1 MSSVTHSLEWRPV
14 AFAAEPAQ
22 VFQVPDGAVLG
33 DWLAENIPGFDPERD
48 DIVYSQP
55 LNAPV
60 HSRVVAEFAP
70 KGGAIQSILK
80 PVFKLLGLTVKTP
93 KAPAQQRNDDIE
105 LAAFEG
111 NTVRY
116 GQVVRESFGM
126 TKIFPDYLVPR
137 RRYFRDKRDHWAEML
152 LCVGVG
158 FYDVPLSTVT
168 FGRSSVIGLGGYAQ
182 VYQPGESLAGESAA
196 EWWYTAPE
204 VGATTTSGGLPLETV
219 FPATRYAPD
228 GLYQFS
234 GKTITPMRGQSLP
247 GDWAIGMYLDLRY
260 YHGYQVSGN
269 TLSGEFSGLQVG
281 AGDRVEIEGDY
292 DGTFTVQSFTPATG
306 GTPGTAS
313 LWTAS
318 SAPSLNYSATPAQF
332 SVNIGLIS
340 GVLSISGDYPNEAAL
355 VSALNS
361 AVAETSLNGLI
372 QFEAGLA
379 IRELPPYAGWRITV
393 TDLSEASRM
402 FGDIGM
408 SNTLTAVGQPASS
421 GSGATLSLSGFAAD
435 TNTAHLSISKQ
446 GERFIITSASPSIVG
461 VDRVD
466 DLGDSDWAG
475 WGAGFQ
481 TVDADISLGADSSE
495 GGWAGP
501 YRATPADELCTA
513 LEFDVMFPQGLSY
526 TKSSGS
532 TRTSEVTIEFAY
544 RGGPGDPWETVQRTY
559 REGEKKMIAFTERV
573 SFSSPRRIT
582 ETRMRR
588 ITAESTHYKTMNICE
603 WFGLRAKIHG
613 APTSYPYFTTVAIK
627 VKGSSTVGIEADE
640 MLGVIATRILDGVPE
655 RRISKAVEY
664 IARRVPVDTTALNLL
679 ELAHW
684 SPRNDYFDFSFETHA
699 TIKQAVRK
707 ALVVGFSDFSIE
719 DGLLTPVRDQA
730 IPPELM
736 YAFWQ
741 TFSAQNTTQPITTE
755 FEMISDDETDGI
767 DVEYLDQ
774 TTWRIETVRCMEP
787 GSLGLKIEKIRADGI
802 IDRDRAYRFG
812 MRDLMTR
819 KTERERIRTQ
829 TELSGLNSGYGRYVN
844 FVNEIPGWSRSS
856 VVKSFSGAVL
866 ESADTLDWQDGKDH
880 VVALRRPDGT
890 LTSVLNA
897 EFVGPNRILVTGS
910 FGFTPT
916 PYDTH
921 LFFGVRERMA
931 TPAIMREVR
940 PSGTNR
946 VNLMAIA
953 YNPEK
958 YIYDDAEADN

>member
-1 MSSVTHSLEWRPV
+1 MSAVTHPLDWYPV
-14 AFAAEPAQ
+14 AFAAEP
-22 VFQVPDGAVLG
+22 FQTLQIPDGAILG
-33 DWLAENIPGFDPERD
+33 EWLEENIPGFDGERD

-55 LNAPV
+55 LSAPV

-93 KAPAQQRNDDIE
+93 KAPSQQRNDDIE
-105 LAAFEG
+105 LAAFEA

-137 RRYFRDKRDHWAEML
+137 RRYFRNKRDHWAEML

-158 FYDVPLSTVT
+158 SYDIPLSTVT
-168 FGRSSVIGLGGYAQ
+168 FGRSSVIGLGGYAR

-234 GKTITPMRGQSLP
+234 GKTITPMGGQSLP
-247 GDWAIGMYLDLRY
+247 SDWAIGMYLDLRY

-269 TLSGEFSGLQVG
+269 TLSGDFSGLQVE
-281 AGDRVEIEGDY
+281 AGDRVEVEGDY

-340 GVLSISGDYPNEAAL
+340 GVLSISGDYPNQSAL
-355 VSALNS
+355 VSALNA

-372 QFEAGLA
+372 QFEDGLA

-408 SNTLTAVGQPASS
+408 SNTLTVVGEAASS
-421 GSGATLSLSGFAAD
+421 GSGATLTLSGFAAD
-435 TNTAHLSISKQ
+435 TNTARLSINKQ

-481 TVDADISLGADSSE
+481 TVDADISLGADSSQ

-501 YRATPADELCTA
+501 YRATPADELCSA

-526 TKSSGS
+526 TSSGGS
-532 TRTSEVTIEFAY
+532 TKPSEVTIEFAY
-544 RGGPGDPWETVQRTY
+544 RGGPGDPWETVRRTY
-559 REGEKKMIAFTERV
+559 VQGEKKMIAFTERV
-573 SFSSPRRIT
+573 NFASPRRIT

-588 ITAESTHYKTMNICE
+588 ITPESTHYKTMNICE

-627 VKGSSTVGIEADE
+627 VKGSSSVGIEADE
-640 MLGVIATRILDGVPE
+640 MLGVIATRILNGVPE

-664 IARRVPVDTTALNLL
+664 IARRAPVNTTALNIL
-679 ELAHW
+679 EYVHW
-684 SPRNDYFDFSFETHA
+684 SPRNDYFDFSFETPA
-699 TIKQAVRK
+699 TIKQAVQK
-707 ALVVGFSDFSIE
+707 ALAVGFSDFSLD
-719 DGLLTPVRDQA
+719 DGVLTPVRDGP
-730 IPPELM
+730 IPPEMM
-736 YAFWQ
+736 YAYWQ
-741 TFSAQNTTQPITTE
+741 TFSAQNTINDITTTI
-755 FEMISDDETDGI
+755 EMISDDETDGI

-774 TTWRIETVRCMEP
+774 RTWRIETVRCMEP
-787 GSLGLKIEKIRADGI
+787 GSLGLKIEKVKADGI

-812 MRDLMTR
+812 MRELMTR
-819 KTERERIRTQ
+819 KTERERIRAQ
-829 TELSGLNSGYGRYVN
+829 TELSGLNCGYGRYVN
-844 FVNEIPGWSRSS
+844 FVNEVPGWSQSS
-856 VVKSFSGAVL
+856 IVKSFAGGIL
-866 ESADTLDWQDGKDH
+866 ESMDILDWQEGQEH
-880 VVALRRPDGT
+880 VVALRRDDGT
-890 LTSVLNA
+890 LTAIFDA
-897 EFVGPNRILVTGS
+897 EYVGPQKMLITSPL
-910 FGFTPT
+910 GFDPT
-916 PYDTH
+916 PYHTN
-921 LFFGVRERMA
+921 LYFGIRERLS
-931 TPAIMREVR
+931 TPGIVREVR
-940 PSGTNR
+940 PSGENR
-946 VNLMAIA
+946 VNLVAIA